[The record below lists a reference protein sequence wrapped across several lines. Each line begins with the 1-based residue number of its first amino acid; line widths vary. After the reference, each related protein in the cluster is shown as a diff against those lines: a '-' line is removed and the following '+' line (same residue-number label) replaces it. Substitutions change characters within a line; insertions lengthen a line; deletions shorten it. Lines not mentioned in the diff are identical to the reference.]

1 MTSGSALAEEIPA
14 LVEGDLD
21 GSEPFEIGLRKRL
34 TGVRPFELVLFV
46 GQLVD
51 SSHDVQVVH
60 PTILARIGCYD
71 GQAERAIAWAL
82 LTLMAS
88 VGVLIAVV
96 IYLAMGDRAANVLG
110 DLKTWMAATTRPSW
124 PF

>member
-1 MTSGSALAEEIPA
+1 M
-14 LVEGDLD
+14 
-21 GSEPFEIGLRKRL
+21 
-34 TGVRPFELVLFV
+34 RPFELVLFV

-96 IYLAMGDRAANVLG
+96 VYLAMGDRAANVLG
-110 DLKTWMAATTRPSW
+110 DLKTWMARNNTTVMAILMLIIAAKPVGDAVSRLSG
-124 PF
+124 